1 MMVPK
6 KSLILAGAALA
17 MLGSASAQSVSTG
30 KAFSRINKPLKSAS
44 LDLATGTVTRGP
56 VSNNRGGNTIAD
68 FQNLDLNGF
77 IGVDTGGGACKWF
90 SAGLKGSGSNQS
102 TNASDLMN
110 NIVFAYCSSALDVN
124 SGGVGGTATLGF
136 YEGYTV
142 FGGAPTTSVAV
153 FTLTGLPANTASS
166 SFQTGRNCFLLTVNF
181 ANLVAFR
188 DSGLGS
194 HQGIGYSWTFDDLGT
209 DGTWAATYPFFA
221 CMTSCSGAVVAG
233 GGGIG
238 SIDGQGMTDAID
250 QYCPPGVAVPF
261 TFTFGTTNP
270 QWTPSTW
277 TTVSM
282 QIQEAAD
289 RLTTNVNYNATNTP
303 NADTLTA
310 TAATIGTTWTA
321 TWTRSPASTA
331 GSLTVR
337 VRTSKSLPNGSN
349 PTPPVTGRVLITGT
363 LLSLFPSSHNGT
375 TGSVASPI
383 PLQLGF
389 CGIHFTSQATAGGG
403 GLKLSSAVEG
413 TTGTF

>member
-1 MMVPK
+1 MVPK

-30 KAFSRINKPLKSAS
+30 KAFSRVNKPLKSAS
-44 LDLATGTVTRGP
+44 LDLATGTITRGP
-56 VSNNRGGNTIAD
+56 VSNNRGGSTVAD

-90 SAGLKGSGSNQS
+90 TSGLKGSGSNQS

-136 YEGYTV
+136 YEGYTI
-142 FGGAPTTSVAV
+142 FGGAPSTAVAV
-153 FTLTGLPANTASS
+153 FTLSGLPANTASS
-166 SFQTGRNCFLLTVNF
+166 SFQTGRNCYLLTVNF
-181 ANLVAFR
+181 GNLVAFR

-221 CMTSCSGAVVAG
+221 CMTSCSGTVG
-233 GGGIG
+233 G
-238 SIDGQGMTDAID
+238 IDGQGMTDALD
-250 QYCPPGVAVPF
+250 QYCPPGAAVPF

-270 QWTPSTW
+270 AWTPQTW
-277 TTVSM
+277 TIQSM

-321 TWTRSPASTA
+321 TWTRSPATA
-331 GSLTVR
+331 TGSLTVR
-337 VRTSKSLPNGSN
+337 VRPNKSLPNGSN
-349 PTPPVTGRVLITGT
+349 PTAPVTGRVLISGP
-363 LLSLFPSSHNGT
+363 LLSQFSSTHNGS
-375 TGSVASPI
+375 TGAVGSAI

-389 CGIHFTSQATAGGG
+389 CGIHFAAQATAGGS